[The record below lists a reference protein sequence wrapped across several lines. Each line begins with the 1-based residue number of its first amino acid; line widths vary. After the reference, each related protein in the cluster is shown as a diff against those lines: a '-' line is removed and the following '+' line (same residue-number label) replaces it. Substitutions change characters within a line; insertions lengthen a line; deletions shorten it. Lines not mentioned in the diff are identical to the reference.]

1 MNAEF
6 LHKDGTGLVARVQLG
21 VYGLEPLQTT
31 VHKFTDRAFVHLEK
45 IDDDVVLCR
54 FQRRR
59 SLDNLEQIAG
69 EFLNELLDQSLR
81 WQLAQKT
88 EPIRRLL
95 IAQAFSQTN
104 LFHPELDSANEAEDR
119 VSIGTPDSVP

>member
-6 LHKDGTGLVARVQLG
+6 LHKDKAGFVVRVQLS

-31 VHKFTDRAFVHLEK
+31 VHKFTDRAFVHLER

-54 FQRRR
+54 FQQRR
-59 SLDNLEQIAG
+59 SLDNLAQVAG

-88 EPIRRLL
+88 EPIRKLL

-104 LFHPELDSANEAEDR
+104 LFHPELDSANAAEDEL
-119 VSIGTPDSVP
+119 SIGTPDSTT